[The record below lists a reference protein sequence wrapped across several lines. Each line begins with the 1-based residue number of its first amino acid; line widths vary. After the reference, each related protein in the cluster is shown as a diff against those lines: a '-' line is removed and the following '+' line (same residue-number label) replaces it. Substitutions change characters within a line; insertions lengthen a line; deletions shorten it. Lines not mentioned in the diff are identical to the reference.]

1 MYYVTRP
8 LIFGYM
14 WKWLRNK
21 LLSNTFWKFVTVIL
35 SYFRQDAM
43 NELFS
48 DESECDRGTLS
59 QLKNYFNHKSVKK
72 NVMQNY
78 SHVVDL
84 FEVSAVWQ
92 CENVTT
98 IFTRLI

>member
-1 MYYVTRP
+1 
-8 LIFGYM
+8 
-14 WKWLRNK
+14 
-21 LLSNTFWKFVTVIL
+21 
-35 SYFRQDAM
+35 M

-59 QLKNYFNHKSVKK
+59 QLKNSFNHKSVKK

-84 FEVSAVWQ
+84 FEVSAV
-92 CENVTT
+92 
-98 IFTRLI
+98 

>member
-48 DESECDRGTLS
+48 DESECDQGTLS

-72 NVMQNY
+72 NVMQN
-78 SHVVDL
+78 
-84 FEVSAVWQ
+84 
-92 CENVTT
+92 
-98 IFTRLI
+98 